1 MADRKELLL
10 VEMKVV
16 NWDQIL
22 EIKTVEK
29 KEIHLA

>member
-22 EIKTVEK
+22 GIKMVEK